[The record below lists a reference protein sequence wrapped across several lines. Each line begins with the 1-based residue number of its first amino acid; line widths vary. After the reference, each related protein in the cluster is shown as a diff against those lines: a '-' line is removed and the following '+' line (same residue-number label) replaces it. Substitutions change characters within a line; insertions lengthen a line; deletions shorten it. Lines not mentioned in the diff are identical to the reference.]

1 MIAHGFFGKLPS
13 LGDFVGRG
21 WANTANDALD
31 KLLQAALERVLAAT
45 DIGKQVIAR
54 APDVILSIR
63 PGIVAKEGFVLA
75 VVPSEDRVGRVFP
88 LCAGVQWDAVPP
100 GWQMAWPSAHYGQA
114 LAVCLRRNIEN
125 EASPDTLL
133 REIEALGELG
143 AYGPTFASVVGDE
156 TVPRLPAEVRTLHV
170 EGPLSNMS
178 LANQSLCVA
187 LSESSDLLA
196 LCLDDAGEA
205 RHFAICRRL
214 ASPGTLAAL
223 FDGLWDA
230 NGWMSLPVTE
240 PTTSKGSSEVDD
252 DATQPLLLRIDRA
265 EPPPDSSNTS

>member
-13 LGDFVGRG
+13 RGDFVGRG

-31 KLLQAALERVLAAT
+31 KLLQVALERVLSAT

-88 LCAGVQWDAVPP
+88 LCAGVQWDAVSP

-114 LAVCLRRNIEN
+114 LAACLHRNIEN
-125 EASPDTLL
+125 EAAPDTLL
-133 REIEALGELG
+133 REIQALGDLG
-143 AYGPTFASVVGDE
+143 KYGPTFASAVGDE
-156 TVPRLPAEVRTLHV
+156 TVPRLPAEVKTLHV

-178 LANQSLCVA
+178 VANQSLCVA

-196 LCLDDAGEA
+196 LCLDYAGEV
-205 RHFAICRRL
+205 RDFAICRRL
-214 ASPGTLAAL
+214 ASPGALAAL

-230 NGWMSLPVTE
+230 NGWMSLPASE
-240 PTTSKGSSEVDD
+240 PTTSESGAEADD
-252 DATQPLLLRIDRA
+252 DATQPVLLRIDRA
-265 EPPPDSSNTS
+265 EPPPDSSETS